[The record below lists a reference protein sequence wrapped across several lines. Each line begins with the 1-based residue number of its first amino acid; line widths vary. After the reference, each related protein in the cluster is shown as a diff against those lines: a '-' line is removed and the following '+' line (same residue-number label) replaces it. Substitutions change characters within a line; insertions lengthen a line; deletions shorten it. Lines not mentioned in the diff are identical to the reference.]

1 MGLTVISLTSVPPR
15 LRGFLTKY
23 LWEINTGVYVGEIS
37 AKVREKLWERCT
49 KEVVDGSRAVLVFPS
64 NNEQGFVIDS
74 FGEKYKKVDFD
85 GIQLILTQSHRSE
98 LLPQKQILDEY
109 IVLDCETTGVDTDHD
124 RIIEIGAL
132 YIKDHEIEGI
142 YQTLINTGACL
153 TDDIKRLTGITDD
166 ELRSGKDIKEA
177 LSELGEFI
185 GTKTVIGYN
194 VRNFDAK
201 IIQKECKRNQVLFP
215 FTRVFD
221 ILDIVRRDSTLTKYR
236 LEEVANAKG
245 IVVRDK
251 HRALADC
258 YTCYDIYQ
266 HYINQ

>member
-49 KEVVDGSRAVLVFPS
+49 KEVMDGSRAVLVYPS

-109 IVLDCETTGVDTDHD
+109 IVLDCETTGIDTDND

-132 YIKDHEIEGI
+132 YIKNYEIEGI
-142 YQTLINTGACL
+142 YQTFVNTGACL

-166 ELRSGKDIKEA
+166 EL
-177 LSELGEFI
+177 
-185 GTKTVIGYN
+185 
-194 VRNFDAK
+194 
-201 IIQKECKRNQVLFP
+201 
-215 FTRVFD
+215 
-221 ILDIVRRDSTLTKYR
+221 
-236 LEEVANAKG
+236 
-245 IVVRDK
+245 
-251 HRALADC
+251 
-258 YTCYDIYQ
+258 
-266 HYINQ
+266 

>member
-49 KEVVDGSRAVLVFPS
+49 KEVSVESRAVLVYPS
-64 NNEQGFVIDS
+64 DQEQGFSIES
-74 FGEKYKKVDFD
+74 FGDKYKKVDFD
-85 GIQLILTQSHRSE
+85 GVQLIQTHSQRSE
-98 LLPQKQILDEY
+98 LIPKNQILEEY
-109 IVLDCETTGVDTDHD
+109 VVLDCETTGIDVNKD

-132 YIKDHEIEGI
+132 YIKESEIEGI
-142 YQTLINTGACL
+142 YHTLIDIDIDL
-153 TDDIKRLTGITDD
+153 SDEIKRLTGIKED
-166 ELRSGKDIKEA
+166 ELRNGKNIKDA
-177 LSELGEFI
+177 LSGLAEFL

-194 VRNFDAK
+194 IRNFDAK
-201 IIQKECKRNQVLFP
+201 IIQKECKRNQITSPL
-215 FTRVFD
+215 TRVVDVFD
-221 ILDIVRRDSTLTKYR
+221 IARRDPTLTKYKM
-236 LEEVANAKG
+236 EDVANAKG
-245 IVVRDK
+245 IIVKEK
-251 HRALADC
+251 HRALSDC

>member
-1 MGLTVISLTSVPPR
+1 MR
-15 LRGFLTKY
+15 
-23 LWEINTGVYVGEIS
+23 
-37 AKVREKLWERCT
+37 
-49 KEVVDGSRAVLVFPS
+49 
-64 NNEQGFVIDS
+64 
-74 FGEKYKKVDFD
+74 
-85 GIQLILTQSHRSE
+85 
-98 LLPQKQILDEY
+98 
-109 IVLDCETTGVDTDHD
+109 
-124 RIIEIGAL
+124 
-132 YIKDHEIEGI
+132 DHEIERI

-201 IIQKECKRNQVLFP
+201 IIRKECKRNQVLFP
-215 FTRVFD
+215 LTRVFD
-221 ILDIVRRDSTLTKYR
+221 ILDIVRRDSTLTNYR